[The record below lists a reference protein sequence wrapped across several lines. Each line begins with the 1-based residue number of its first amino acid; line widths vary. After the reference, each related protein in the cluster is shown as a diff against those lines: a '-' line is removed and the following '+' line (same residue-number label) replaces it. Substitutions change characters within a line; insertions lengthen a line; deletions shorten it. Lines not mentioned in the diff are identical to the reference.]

1 MVIEMKLTY
10 RHLVVPE
17 HLGTGLGD
25 DRDIDVGTR
34 TQIVEDTRSDSPC
47 NKSDSLG
54 SLIIS

>member
-34 TQIVEDTRSDSPC
+34 TQIVEDTDRIARATRAIASAR
-47 NKSDSLG
+47 
-54 SLIIS
+54 